1 MEISTKFVPTV
12 LGCAA
17 KPLDSST
24 VACLVGNPDGVGG
37 DRLPKARRRG
47 QNERRGGLISS
58 VRAHW
63 GPSCRHKLNT
73 RPCADPAP
81 GYELWVSSQSRARA
95 SFLKLV
101 ASFAHSARRDE
112 FNFEGTG
119 RSIDGSGVLWC
130 ALGLSEL
137 NRPLP
142 ACAIV
147 ILGIIQEWLC
157 LPRRTLSAQASA
169 SDLPTYRAI

>member
-1 MEISTKFVPTV
+1 MSI
-12 LGCAA
+12 LG
-17 KPLDSST
+17 
-24 VACLVGNPDGVGG
+24 NRDGVGG
-37 DRLPKARRRG
+37 DRLLKGGRRG
-47 QNERRGGLISS
+47 PNERRGGLISS
-58 VRAHW
+58 GRAHW
-63 GPSCRHKLNT
+63 GPTCRQQFNT
-73 RPCADPAP
+73 RPCADPTP
-81 GYELWVSSQSRARA
+81 GYELWVSSKSRARA

-112 FNFEGTG
+112 CNFEGTG
-119 RSIDGSGVLWC
+119 QSIDVSGVSWC

-169 SDLPTYRAI
+169 SDLPIHRAI

>member
-1 MEISTKFVPTV
+1 MF
-12 LGCAA
+12 
-17 KPLDSST
+17 
-24 VACLVGNPDGVGG
+24 PDGVGD
-37 DRLPKARRRG
+37 DRLPRRRRRG
-47 QNERRGGLISS
+47 QNARRGGLISS

-63 GPSCRHKLNT
+63 GQPYRKQFNT
-73 RPCADPAP
+73 RPCVDPAP
-81 GYELWVSSQSRARA
+81 GYELWVSSKSRARA

-157 LPRRTLSAQASA
+157 LPRRMLSAQASE